1 MSESRIGVRVLRN
14 SGLLGVALVLALA
27 LAPATNAA
35 GVSADCGDG
44 DIFFTFGTADNW
56 QDHTHDSLL
65 THFYYYGRRTMS
77 RNWGYEFGLETGT
90 VAGPNLGNPH
100 ASCIL

>member
-1 MSESRIGVRVLRN
+1 
-14 SGLLGVALVLALA
+14 
-27 LAPATNAA
+27 
-35 GVSADCGDG
+35 
-44 DIFFTFGTADNW
+44 
-56 QDHTHDSLL
+56 
-65 THFYYYGRRTMS
+65 MS